1 MPPRKRITAIR
12 EVQPDVGLPKMR
24 VRTTTKK
31 VISRERKQDRRPA
44 TKAIV
49 KGNLKINN
57 PFNGVKKELPKT
69 PTGLA
74 SLPFDIWIVQ
84 IVGFK
89 ADPGKESLRKTIG
102 LSQA

>member
-31 VISRERKQDRRPA
+31 VISKEIKQDRRPA
-44 TKAIV
+44 TKAII
-49 KGNLKINN
+49 KGKSEKLTI
-57 PFNGVKKELPKT
+57 PFNRVEKELPKT

-84 IVGFK
+84 IVSFK
-89 ADPGKESLRKTIG
+89 ADPGKEPL
-102 LSQA
+102 